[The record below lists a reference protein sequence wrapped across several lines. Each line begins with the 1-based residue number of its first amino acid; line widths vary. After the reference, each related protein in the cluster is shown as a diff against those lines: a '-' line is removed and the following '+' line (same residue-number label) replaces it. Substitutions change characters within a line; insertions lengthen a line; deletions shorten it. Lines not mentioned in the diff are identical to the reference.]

1 MGLAS
6 VYPKAMVLLL
16 LNHWLFV
23 LSLFGWVGVVIG
35 HCCALLSG
43 LSFSQS
49 SGRGRIYGCFTLI
62 VFLLALF
69 LVFDALCL
77 FLTMSWIG
85 LQCVN
90 FVAFPVIL
98 IYF

>member
-6 VYPKAMVLLL
+6 GYPKAMVLLL

-43 LSFSQS
+43 LSLPQS

-62 VFLLALF
+62 VFLLVLF

-77 FLTMSWIG
+77 FIRCRGFGCS
-85 LQCVN
+85 V
-90 FVAFPVIL
+90 
-98 IYF
+98 